1 MTLATE
7 ISSTTKRSA
16 TNAAMHFAHVPT
28 PGDHY
33 SPATGSAVMTVIY
46 ELSRAH
52 AVLGHPS
59 TIVVSRGTTD
69 GYPPYPIG
77 TVLEADLPTAL
88 PSRNKRLLEAACAR
102 IALRRPFTAG
112 LYANVPD
119 ALGASF
125 DGTLFIHNS
134 PAAMPLLRRRLPNA
148 RLALYV
154 HNQLFNSYA
163 PREVRWILANTD
175 VVICVSEYIAQNVT
189 QRAALPTRPAKIK
202 VVLNGVDT
210 DRFTPPPS
218 PPTGEPVILFL
229 GRVMDIKGP
238 DLLLQAATAIATPD
252 RPFKVRIV
260 GSSNFTAD
268 GGLSPYEKQL
278 RLLAAPIADR
288 VEFIPFLPRNQIIPQ
303 FHAATIYCVPSNWDD
318 PCPLTVLEGLSCGLP
333 MIVSQRGGIPEQ
345 ALDAAHYFSP
355 PDTTAFSHHLANLL
369 DNPSLRSTIAAK
381 ARARALQL
389 STAQQYA
396 TLTESLPLR

>member
-1 MTLATE
+1 MTMAVE
-7 ISSTTKRSA
+7 
-16 TNAAMHFAHVPT
+16 AAKDERVGVGRMHWVHLPT

-33 SPATGSAVMTVIY
+33 SAATGSAVMTVIY

-52 AVLGHPS
+52 AVQGYPS
-59 TIVVSRGTTD
+59 TIIVSRGTTE

-77 TVLEADLPTAL
+77 TVLEAALPTAL

-119 ALGASF
+119 ALGTSF
-125 DGTLFIHNS
+125 DGTLFVHNS

-163 PREVRWILANTD
+163 PREVRWILDHTD
-175 VVICVSEYIAQNVT
+175 VVICVSDYIARNVT

-210 DRFTPPPS
+210 DRFTPPLT

-238 DLLLQAATAIATPD
+238 DLLLKAAAAIATPN
-252 RPFKVRIV
+252 RPFKIRIV
-260 GSSNFTAD
+260 GSSNFNSND
-268 GGLSPYEKQL
+268 GLSPYEKQL
-278 RLLAAPIADR
+278 RLLAAPIAER
-288 VEFIPFLPRNQIIPQ
+288 VEFIPFLPRDQIIPQ
-303 FHAATIYCVPSNWDD
+303 FHAASIYCVPSNWDD

-333 MIVSQRGGIPEQ
+333 MIISRRGGIPEQ
-345 ALDAAHYFSP
+345 ALDSALYFSP
-355 PDTTAFSHHLANLL
+355 PDTIAFSNHLIDLL
-369 DNPSLRSTIAAK
+369 DHPQRRVELAAK
-381 ARARALQL
+381 ARARALALQWQARHADL
-389 STAQQYA
+389 LQAVTN
-396 TLTESLPLR
+396 P